1 MTWSYLYFGK
11 ITGDSK
17 LMKKPESK
25 KNNQKPLYEFRWGKA
40 TVVQMEKRGQ
50 TDLQEGS
57 SGFVV

>member
-17 LMKKPESK
+17 LMKETECT
-25 KNNQKPLYEFRWGKA
+25 KNNQEPLYEFRWGKA
-40 TVVQMEKRGQ
+40 TVVKMEKRGQ
-50 TDLQEGS
+50 KDLEEES